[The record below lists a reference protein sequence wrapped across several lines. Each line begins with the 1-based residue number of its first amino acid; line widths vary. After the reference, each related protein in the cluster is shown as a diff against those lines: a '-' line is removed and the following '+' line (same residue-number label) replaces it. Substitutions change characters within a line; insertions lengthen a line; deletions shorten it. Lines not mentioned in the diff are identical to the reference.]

1 MASFNEKV
9 IDNIPAQFFMISSS
23 ADNQISNEAY
33 NTSGTSSGCIENN
46 EPWA

>member
-33 NTSGTSSGCIENN
+33 NTGGTSPGSVECKD
-46 EPWA
+46 P